1 MKTRLSILAL
11 LVLPAALAVA
21 ALQAPQATSPAAST
35 PATQPILG
43 LDGQPDTL
51 PDAAF
56 VETVRKQ
63 CSKCHVPPQPQYVPR
78 GMWRLR
84 IQEMMQRS
92 LIGTGVFPGE
102 ESILW
107 QMDTSR
113 FARYF
118 ETRAPEILPL
128 PAAWPAGDGGLRVTR
143 HFYDPPGAS
152 PVPVIANV
160 RFWDLDG
167 DGRLEI
173 VGCDMGH
180 GLVLLGDPARNPG
193 KLTEIAKIPNPDHA
207 EMVDLDKDGRQDLL
221 VADLGD
227 FMPGDHEKGSVV
239 WLRQTAPL
247 VFEKRVLD
255 REARPHRRRPRRRLR
270 RRRRSG
276 PRRGGL
282 RLAHGGQHLLLRE
295 QDHRLVEAV
304 FEPYTIDA
312 RPGPIHT
319 LPVDLDRD
327 GKLDFVDL
335 ISQQYEHVVAF
346 MNRGAGRGFRAKTL
360 FQAPVP
366 VWGSSGIDLVDFDG
380 DGDLDLLMT
389 NGDSLDDFTIRP
401 FHGIRWFENEGD
413 FPFKQHDLA
422 IMPGVH
428 RAQAADM
435 DGDGDLDVVACA
447 FLPNAEHP
455 TFQLPGAKKDVA
467 PYTSIGWLERQGKSK
482 FVLHPLE
489 TGKLIHTTL
498 DLGDY
503 DGDGDVDMLV
513 GNFVGFTFTQSNTGF
528 QSEHWIELWENQLKQ
543 PRP

>member
-1 MKTRLSILAL
+1 MKTRLAPLAFL
-11 LVLPAALAVA
+11 IVPGALTLVAF
-21 ALQAPQATSPAAST
+21 QASPPSA
-35 PATQPILG
+35 PILG
-43 LDGQPDTL
+43 LDGKPDNL

-56 VETVRKQ
+56 GETVRKQ
-63 CSKCHVPPQPQYVPR
+63 CSKCHVPPQPQYLPR
-78 GMWRLR
+78 GMWRFR
-84 IQEMMQRS
+84 IQEMTQRS

-113 FARYF
+113 FVRYF
-118 ETRAPEILPL
+118 EARSPEALPL
-128 PAAWPAGDGGLRVTR
+128 PDPWPAGDGGLKFVRQY
-143 HFYDPPGAS
+143 YDPPGAS

-167 DGRLEI
+167 DGKLEF
-173 VGCDMGH
+173 VACDMGH
-180 GLVLLGDPARNPG
+180 GLVLLGDPAKKPG
-193 KLTEIAKIPNPDHA
+193 VLTELAKIPNPDHA

-221 VADLGD
+221 IADLGD

-247 VFEKRVLD
+247 VFEKHV
-255 REARPHRRRPRRRLR
+255 
-270 RRRRSG
+270 
-276 PRRGGL
+276 
-282 RLAHGGQHLLLRE
+282 
-295 QDHRLVEAV
+295 LVEKLARTADARAADFDGDGDLDLVVGAFGWHTVGGSFYYENKTTDWSKPV

-312 RPGPIHT
+312 RPGPIH
-319 LPVDLDRD
+319 LIPVDLDRD

-346 MNRGAGRGFRAKTL
+346 MSRGAGKGFRAKTV
-360 FQAPVP
+360 FQAVVP

-401 FHGIRWFENEGD
+401 FHGVRWFENEGD
-413 FPFKQHDLA
+413 FPFRQHDLA

-428 RAQAADM
+428 RAQAADL
-435 DGDGDLDVVACA
+435 DGDGDLDVAACA

-455 TFQLPGAKKDVA
+455 MFQLPGAKKDIS
-467 PYTSIGWLERQGKSK
+467 PYTSIGWLERTKKDG
-482 FVLHPLE
+482 FALHPLE
-489 TGKLIHTTL
+489 IGKLIHTTL
-498 DLGDY
+498 DLGDF
-503 DGDGDVDMLV
+503 DGDGDIDLLV

-528 QSEHWIELWENQLKQ
+528 QSEHWVELWENQTQ
-543 PRP
+543 QRQ